1 MTGFV
6 TRRFAIWAAGLLALL
21 ALAVL
26 APSVPAAPDAKQG
39 AKGEKAGASGAPTDA
54 PNATEAGGGTGGS
67 PADESDDSDDDAIVV
82 ISGPAIVEEGV
93 TVEGVVVIHGRVQV
107 DGTVDGDVYIL
118 DGDATVTGTID
129 GDLSTMI
136 GTAFVEPG
144 ATVTGDVLYGDE
156 EPVIADGADVGGSV
170 KKEDWDDAA
179 GAIGLISA
187 VALWLAMTISALI
200 LGIVLV
206 LALPRAA
213 DAIVARSRE
222 GIGVPIAIGLAA
234 LIGLPLIAAG
244 AAATL
249 VGLPLA
255 VAIFFALL
263 PLAALAYVAAAWA
276 LGRAIVKE
284 PRGRV
289 LAFLAGL
296 AILRA
301 IALIPVVGVLAWL
314 IAVAIG
320 LGLILRAIGAARK
333 ESPATATAPAAAT

>member
-1 MTGFV
+1 MTGFASRPPAAWV
-6 TRRFAIWAAGLLALL
+6 TGLLAVL

-26 APSVPAAPDAKQG
+26 APAAPAAPDSK
-39 AKGEKAGASGAPTDA
+39 KGEKAGKAGGSGAPDA
-54 PNATEAGGGTGGS
+54 GDAGGGAGTPS
-67 PADESDDSDDDAIVV
+67 APSTTDDSDDDAIVV

-107 DGTVDGDVYIL
+107 DGAVDGDVYIL

-156 EPVIADGADVGGSV
+156 EPVIAAGAEVGGSV
-170 KKEDWDDAA
+170 EQEDWDDAA
-179 GAIGLISA
+179 GALGLISA
-187 VALWLAMTISALI
+187 IALWIAMTISALI

-206 LALPRAA
+206 LLLPRAA
-213 DAIVARSRE
+213 DAIVARARE

-234 LIGLPLIAAG
+234 LIGLPVIAAG

-255 VAIFFALL
+255 IAILFALL
-263 PLAALAYVAAAWA
+263 PLAAVAYVVTAWA

-289 LAFLAGL
+289 VAFLAGL

-301 IALIPVVGVLAWL
+301 IALIPVLGVLAWL
-314 IAVAIG
+314 LAVAIG
-320 LGLILRAIGAARK
+320 LGLIFRAIGAARA
-333 ESPATATAPAAAT
+333 EPLATAAPAAAAV

>member
-1 MTGFV
+1 MTGFASRSLAAWV
-6 TRRFAIWAAGLLALL
+6 TGL
-21 ALAVL
+21 LAVL
-26 APSVPAAPDAKQG
+26 ALSALAPSAPAAPDSK
-39 AKGEKAGASGAPTDA
+39 KGEKAGKAGGSGAAGAGD
-54 PNATEAGGGTGGS
+54 AGGGAGTPS
-67 PADESDDSDDDAIVV
+67 APSTTDDSEDDAIVV

-93 TVEGVVVIHGRVQV
+93 TVEGVVVIYGRVQV

-156 EPVIADGADVGGSV
+156 EPVIAAGAEVGGSV
-170 KKEDWDDAA
+170 EQEDWDDAA
-179 GAIGLISA
+179 GALGLISA
-187 VALWLAMTISALI
+187 IALWIAMTVSALI

-206 LALPRAA
+206 LMLPRAA
-213 DAIVARSRE
+213 DAIVARARE
-222 GIGVPIAIGLAA
+222 GIGVPIAIGRAA
-234 LIGLPLIAAG
+234 LIGLPVIAAG

-255 VAIFFALL
+255 VAILFALL
-263 PLAALAYVAAAWA
+263 PLAAVAYVVTAWA

-289 LAFLAGL
+289 VAFLAGL

-301 IALIPVVGVLAWL
+301 IALIPVLGVLAWL
-314 IAVAIG
+314 VAVAIG
-320 LGLILRAIGAARK
+320 LGLIFRAIAAARA
-333 ESPATATAPAAAT
+333 EPPATAAPATAV